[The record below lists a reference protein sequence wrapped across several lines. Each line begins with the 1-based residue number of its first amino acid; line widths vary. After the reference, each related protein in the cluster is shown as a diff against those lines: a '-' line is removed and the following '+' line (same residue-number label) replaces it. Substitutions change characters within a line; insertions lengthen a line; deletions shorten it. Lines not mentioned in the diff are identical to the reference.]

1 MIYRIWNLTI
11 KEFTQLFRDKLLAP
25 LVLFGPL
32 AELLMIA
39 WSSLQGIDHLPTA
52 VLDLDNSSASR
63 ALVVAMENTET
74 FDPYFVDSLDTI
86 TADIQQARAL
96 AAWVIP
102 HGFEAQLL
110 DTGSPSSAVQL
121 IVDGSD
127 VMSAQTAVNTAQGLA
142 ASYGQSVVSLS
153 GVSSSAL
160 SSGVGSAAPPLD
172 MSLRVW
178 FNEEMKESNYLIPS
192 ELGFIAA
199 AIAAMLASMVIAKE
213 RELGTLEQLM
223 VTPIR
228 SSELVIGKSIMAVS
242 LGYALF
248 LLMLGMVVF
257 FFDVPMRGSLPLLI
271 LLSFLYMLVE
281 LGWGLMIS
289 AFAKTQMQAL
299 LIAFAVIMVMV
310 IFSGYAFPV
319 DTMPP
324 FMQVIANIFPLK
336 HWLIIFRG
344 ILLKGAGIQEFWPQ
358 LLAIFVLGICIYTV
372 TIILLRRNILE

>member
-1 MIYRIWNLTI
+1 MVQRIWNIAL
-11 KEFTQLFRDKLLAP
+11 KEFTQLFRDRLLAP
-25 LVLFGPL
+25 LILLGPL

-39 WSSLQGIDHLPTA
+39 WSSSQGINHLPTA

-63 ALVVAMENTET
+63 GLIVAMENTET
-74 FDPYFVDSLDTI
+74 FDPYFVDNLDQV
-86 TADIQQARAL
+86 TADIEYGRAL

-110 DTGSPSSAVQL
+110 AAGSEGSPVQL
-121 IVDGSD
+121 VVDGSD
-127 VMSAQTAVNTAQGLA
+127 VMSAQTAVSTAGGLVV
-142 ASYGQSVVSLS
+142 SYGQNIAFQPVTVAS
-153 GVSSSAL
+153 GQA
-160 SSGVGSAAPPLD
+160 PLD
-172 MSLRVW
+172 MSLRIW
-178 FNEEMKESNYLIPS
+178 FNEEMKESNYMIPS

-199 AIAAMLASMVIAKE
+199 AITAMLASMVIAKE

-242 LGYALF
+242 LGYVLF
-248 LLMLGMVVF
+248 LLMLAMVVYIF
-257 FFDVPMRGSLPLLI
+257 KVPMRGSLSLLMI
-271 LLSFLYMLVE
+271 LSFVYMLVE

-289 AFAKTQMQAL
+289 AYAKTQMQAL
-299 LIAFAVIMVMV
+299 LITFAVIMVMI

-324 FMQVIANIFPLK
+324 FMQLISNIFPLK

-344 ILLKGAGIQEFWPQ
+344 ILLKGAGIQDFWPEM
-358 LLAIFVLGICIYTV
+358 LAILILGVLIYTGTIFVL
-372 TIILLRRNILE
+372 RRNKLE

>member
-1 MIYRIWNLTI
+1 MFQRIWNLTI
-11 KEFTQLFRDKLLAP
+11 KEFTQLFRDRLLAP
-25 LVLFGPL
+25 LILLGPL
-32 AELLMIA
+32 AELLLVA
-39 WSSLQGIDHLPTA
+39 WSSSQGINHLPTA

-63 ALVVAMENTET
+63 GLIVAMENSET
-74 FDPYFVDSLDTI
+74 YDPYFVDNLDQI
-86 TADIQQARAL
+86 TGDVEYGRAL

-110 DTGSPSSAVQL
+110 AADNLGSPVQL

-127 VMSAQTAVNTAQGLA
+127 VMSAQTAVNTATGLV
-142 ASYGQSVVSLS
+142 ASFGQDITFNPVMAR
-153 GVSSSAL
+153 SAQI
-160 SSGVGSAAPPLD
+160 PLD

-178 FNEEMKESNYLIPS
+178 FNEEMKESNYMIPS

-199 AIAAMLASMVIAKE
+199 AITAMLASMVIAKE

-242 LGYALF
+242 LGYVLF
-248 LLMLGMVVF
+248 LLMLAMVVF
-257 FFDVPMRGSLPLLI
+257 VFDVPMRGSLTLLMV
-271 LLSFLYMLVE
+271 LSFVYMLVE

-299 LIAFAVIMVMV
+299 LIAFAVIMVMI

-324 FMQVIANIFPLK
+324 FMQLISNIFPLK

-344 ILLKGAGIQEFWPQ
+344 ILLKGAGIQDFWPQ
-358 LLAIFVLGICIYTV
+358 MLAILILGGLIYTATIFVL
-372 TIILLRRNILE
+372 RRNKLE